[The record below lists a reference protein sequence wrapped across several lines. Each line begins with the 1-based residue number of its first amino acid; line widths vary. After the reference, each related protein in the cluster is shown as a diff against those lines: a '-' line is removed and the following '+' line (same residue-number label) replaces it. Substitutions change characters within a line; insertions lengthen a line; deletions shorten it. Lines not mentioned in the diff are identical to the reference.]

1 MSNRVVNVL
10 FLCTGNS
17 ARSIIAESL
26 LNAMGEG
33 RFRGYSAGSHPSGHV
48 NPLVLAFLAA
58 NGNDTR
64 GARSKSWD
72 EFAAPDAPSM
82 DLVVTVC
89 DDAAAETCPV
99 WPGHPAQAHW
109 SAPDPAR
116 HADDA
121 EAAKRVIRDVYV
133 LMRERLSSLVRLAPD
148 NADRL
153 ALQAAA
159 RAIANASVG
168 DNRAAATDAQ

>member
-17 ARSIIAESL
+17 ARSVIAESL

-58 NGNDTR
+58 NGIDTR

-72 EFAAPDAPSM
+72 EFAAP
-82 DLVVTVC
+82 
-89 DDAAAETCPV
+89 V
-99 WPGHPAQAHW
+99 WPGHPAKAHW

-133 LMRERLSSLVRLAPD
+133 LMRERLSSLVRLAPG

-159 RAIANASVG
+159 RATASVG